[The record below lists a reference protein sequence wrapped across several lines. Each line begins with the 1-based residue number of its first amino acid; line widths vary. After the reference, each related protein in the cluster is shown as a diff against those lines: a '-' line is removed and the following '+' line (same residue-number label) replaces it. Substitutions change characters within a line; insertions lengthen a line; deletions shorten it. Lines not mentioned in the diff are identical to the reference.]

1 MAFYYGSNEPPKEDP
16 PPGSWRETFA
26 IIIAVFKALALPL
39 GLLFGA
45 IFGLMLIIYAFTVTP
60 WLGLGIIAAGALA
73 LAGYGLWEAKHP
85 PEIP

>member
-1 MAFYYGSNEPPKEDP
+1 MGFYYGSNEPPKEDP

-45 IFGLMLIIYAFTVTP
+45 IFGLVLLVYAFTISG
-60 WLGLGIIAAGALA
+60 WLGLAIIALGVLA
-73 LAGYGLWEAKHP
+73 LAGYGVWEAKHP
-85 PEIP
+85 PELP